1 MCSQTLGITVL
12 ILKTS
17 LDAYYPS
24 FLQIFLFYSSSTG
37 LKRLSWRPPR
47 TSTLTWRAPTPSLRL
62 APKIL
67 KTSWPNRLWPTT
79 TGSKSTLRTKMWV
92 FLIKRTKNPHCHNLN
107 FPSKE
112 NFPKIMQIKY
122 DHMQLRLS
130 NHTKDCKS
138 LELNHLCSPHWLFV
152 SGILSSEIKASGQ
165 YLTKDCSNFKIEQN

>member
-17 LDAYYPS
+17 LNAYYHS

-47 TSTLTWRAPTPSLRL
+47 TSTWTWGAPTPSLRL

-92 FLIKRTKNPHCHNLN
+92 FLFNWSLTDRSKRQKKTICRNLN

-122 DHMQLRLS
+122 DHMQLWLS
-130 NHTKDCKS
+130 NHTKDCKN
-138 LELNHLCSPHWLFV
+138 LELNHFCRGSPYWLFG
-152 SGILSSEIKASGQ
+152 SGIFS
-165 YLTKDCSNFKIEQN
+165 